1 MNPDKPGLAL
11 VINNVNFEHQRE
23 RQGSDVD
30 ENNIKLLLRA
40 YKFEIFEDSNTRNL
54 NMYRMRDVI
63 KRFSELR
70 EHQKY
75 SCAAVFVLTHG
86 QEGYLF
92 ATDSDGNN
100 LVSVKWM
107 LELFQG
113 NKCPN
118 LNGKP
123 KLFFLQACRGELHDE
138 GADLYGHDSTDA
150 AG

>member
-1 MNPDKPGLAL
+1 MPK
-11 VINNVNFEHQRE
+11 

-30 ENNIKLLLRA
+30 EHNIKLMLRA
-40 YKFEIFEDSNTRNL
+40 YNFEIFEDGNTRNL
-54 NMYRMRDVI
+54 NLNRMKDVI
-63 KRFSELR
+63 ERFSQLI
-70 EHQKY
+70 EHQKC

-86 QEGYLF
+86 DEGYLF
-92 ATDSDGNN
+92 ATDSCEN

-113 NKCPN
+113 NNCPN

-123 KLFFLQACRGELHDE
+123 KLFFLQACRGKLKDK
-138 GADLYGHDSTDA
+138 GVYLYEHNSTDA